1 MNSSKKR
8 MAKAIERTLRWF
20 DEQISSVKGVSRVSE
35 IRSSDDGRGDGSSDS
50 DDKYRS
56 GNSDKD
62 HNSDADRIGIDGEVA
77 FFGVAQYNPNYPVQ
91 VIDVVRNI
99 ILKGATGD
107 VCCTAICDI

>member
-20 DEQISSVKGVSRVSE
+20 DEQITSVKGVN
-35 IRSSDDGRGDGSSDS
+35 GHGDGSSCS
-50 DDKYRS
+50 DDKDHS
-56 GNSDKD
+56 GNSNKD
-62 HNSDADRIGIDGEVA
+62 HSSDTDRIGIDEDGIA

-91 VIDVVRNI
+91 ITDVVRNI

-107 VCCTAICDI
+107 LVYDVQLYVIYDSQ